1 MKTYNPCGLSS
12 ERKKFTSEGVFVSQ
26 WGTYGSGAGEFY
38 YAYGV
43 AVASDGSVYVADTDN
58 NRIQKFAVGP
68 SLIPEGGRYRGKIN
82 NEIEHRL
89 LGQPSQWFESDIRH
103 HKSSREKVRDH
114 LIESKAT
121 EP

>member
-1 MKTYNPCGLSS
+1 MTEVIREQPGELRKHHQRCLSSETYNPCGLSS

-68 SLIPEGGRYRGKIN
+68 
-82 NEIEHRL
+82 
-89 LGQPSQWFESDIRH
+89 
-103 HKSSREKVRDH
+103 
-114 LIESKAT
+114 
-121 EP
+121 